1 MPIQREGVSSEKM
14 NDHSSTPPDY
24 WIANDWKRE
33 TLTPIRGWGKHV
45 VAVCEALFA
54 THEGPPPRDRLHWVW
69 THIHDFSVQVGGL
82 GVFAF
87 RLSLF
92 FLTWVAPLFVF
103 SLPPLRRLPVA
114 KRIVALERFERSP
127 LGMLFYALKA
137 MLCMM
142 YFEHPDAA
150 KEVRFD
156 GSSYRDYRWVEPS

>member
-1 MPIQREGVSSEKM
+1 MHVLPSTVTTERMTTKKSS
-14 NDHSSTPPDY
+14 PPNY
-24 WIANDWKRE
+24 WIATDWRND
-33 TLTPIRGWGKHV
+33 TLQPVKGWGAHV
-45 VAVCEALFA
+45 IAVCEALFA
-54 THEGPPPRDRLHWVW
+54 TREGSPPYDRLVWVW
-69 THIHDFSVQVGGL
+69 THIYDFSERVGGL

-103 SLPPLRRLPVA
+103 SLPPLRRLSVER
-114 KRIVALERFERSP
+114 RIEALERFERSP
-127 LGMLFYALKA
+127 LGITFYALKA

-156 GSSYRDYRWVEPS
+156 GQGRAPYQWVDVP